1 MSGPRGDAGRDLP
14 KGLVMVAEDKVFVM
28 GNDRPLEE
36 RRQGK
41 IVAFAAPITQDLA
54 GRERAYV
61 TPRSTHFAS

>member
-1 MSGPRGDAGRDLP
+1 
-14 KGLVMVAEDKVFVM
+14 MVAEDKVFVM

-41 IVAFAAPITQDLA
+41 IVAFAASITQDLA